1 MKDCSSGE
9 AGHGKR
15 SAIVLA
21 RSAGAGANSE
31 TAESLTG
38 VQFFGKVLFLKL
50 TKKIRQQIARR
61 TRPDKKNL
69 VLRIFV
75 LAGINVFF

>member
-21 RSAGAGANSE
+21 RSAGAGANSG

-38 VQFFGKVLFLKL
+38 VQFFGKILFFERQKKSGSKL
-50 TKKIRQQIARR
+50 HAGHALN
-61 TRPDKKNL
+61 KKNL

>member
-1 MKDCSSGE
+1 LAWKTKSFCVKDCSSGE

-21 RSAGAGANSE
+21 RSAGAGANSG

-38 VQFFGKVLFLKL
+38 VQFFGKILF
-50 TKKIRQQIARR
+50 
-61 TRPDKKNL
+61 
-69 VLRIFV
+69 F
-75 LAGINVFF
+75 

>member
-1 MKDCSSGE
+1 LAWKTKSFCVKDCSSGE

-21 RSAGAGANSE
+21 RSAGAGANSG

-38 VQFFGKVLFLKL
+38 VQFFGKVFIFK
-50 TKKIRQQIARR
+50 T
-61 TRPDKKNL
+61 DKKNP
-69 VLRIFV
+69 
-75 LAGINVFF
+75 AANCTPDTP